1 MKHTR
6 LLFYTLLTA
15 CFLLGAC
22 QGEDGEPGPTGDT
35 GLQGEKGDK
44 GDAGEDGED
53 GQNGEDGEDGQDGE
67 DGEDGVGFEK
77 RGFFQG
83 TVRGTRKD
91 GTVFTEA
98 FNFEYGPDYEG
109 FGQHHYTGLPTFELY
124 RTGSLVDESNYF
136 YADFNVVDK
145 GLATETL
152 TWGETGDY
160 TDNGSFQIIKEIS
173 PTTLF
178 RFEGRPKF
186 QETTVRQP
194 INATANATF
203 KFSYNE
209 NGRLYEEKYNVV
221 TDESEFVFK
230 TTDGKTVIYSSAND
244 QYDAAGDYYYGSI
257 VKVLNANGTV
267 ASNIP
272 YNQLRTSR
280 NNDYEVILRNLSGA
294 DLSEEKIVP
303 ADTYSITNYVRNTE
317 TGVVTFDITFTIG
330 NIDREN
336 SSTNPATITAK
347 FNSGGKVYSDVV
359 SRKKN

>member
-44 GDAGEDGED
+44 GDKGDAGEDGA
-53 GQNGEDGEDGQDGE
+53 NGE

-77 RGFFQG
+77 RGFFEG
-83 TVRGTRKD
+83 TVSGTRKD
-91 GTVFTEA
+91 GTAFAES
-98 FNFEYGPDYEG
+98 FNFEYGPGYEG
-109 FGQHHYTGLPTFELY
+109 FGQHYYTGLPTFELY
-124 RTGSLVDESNYF
+124 RTGNPIDESNYF
-136 YADFNVVDK
+136 YAEYNVIDK

-152 TWGETGDY
+152 SWGETGEY

-178 RFEGRPKF
+178 RFEGRPRF
-186 QETTVRQP
+186 QETTVRFP
-194 INATANATF
+194 INATANTTY
-203 KFSYNE
+203 KFVLNE
-209 NGRLYEEKYNVV
+209 NGRLDAERYNPV
-221 TDESEFVFK
+221 TDDLEYVFK
-230 TTDGKTVIYSSAND
+230 TSDGKTVIYSSHGD
-244 QYDAAGDYYYGSI
+244 QYDASGDYYYGTLI
-257 VKVLNANGTV
+257 KVLNANGTV

-272 YNQLRTSR
+272 YNQLRISR
-280 NNDYEVILRNLSGA
+280 NNDYEVILRSLSGT
-294 DLSEEKIVP
+294 DLSEEKVVP
-303 ADTYSITNYVRNTE
+303 ADTYSITNYIHNTE
-317 TGVVTFDITFTIG
+317 TGVITFDITFTIG
-330 NIDREN
+330 NIAREN

-347 FNSGGKVYSDVV
+347 FNSGGKVYGDVV